1 MKVLL
6 VSLLVVG
13 CGTVVVPDPNKAETA
28 PDTSKSGQKLPK
40 QDTGL
45 PGSPGKSTE
54 TSSEEAPV
62 EETPLE
68 GVILGKRV
76 GTGKTLTSLGSAVY
90 VPSTEHE
97 PTCNSQNY
105 GKLFYVAVETVFM
118 YCSKENGMSYVKMP
132 SGADDLPPQYYEETV
147 QTWYLTRDATVD
159 ECKYGGTVVEHW
171 TDSNKNEKL
180 DLKVDRSY
188 TYSTSCLSR

>member
-1 MKVLL
+1 MRILL
-6 VSLLVVG
+6 VSALMVG
-13 CGTVVVPDPNKAETA
+13 CGTVVLPDPNQTETA

-45 PGSPGKSTE
+45 PGSPGQEEKAPAV
-54 TSSEEAPV
+54 EEAPI
-62 EETPLE
+62 E

-76 GTGKTLTSLGSAVY
+76 GTGKTITSLGTAVY

-97 PTCNSQNY
+97 PQCTSANY
-105 GKLFYVAVETVFM
+105 GKLFYVAVEATFM

-132 SGADDLPPQYYEETV
+132 SGADDLPPQFYEETV
-147 QTWYLTRDATVD
+147 QTWYLTRDATGD

-188 TYSTSCLSR
+188 TYSTSCHSR